1 MKKSFFK
8 EYYLYKLRNL
18 RGFFIASCVLNLLNL
33 PLFVISIILT
43 SKNVID
49 MSGSPDLGNIYNY
62 YGAFTFLYMMLSVLP
77 GLLFPGFI
85 IPSVSKKHN
94 FRREYADAIG
104 ALPLTHTQRYFGDV
118 LAELTAYVLPLVVC
132 SVFSIILSLFLK
144 INPFDNSSAF
154 NLLEMSA
161 AYLFACVGIIA
172 FSEMISQ
179 LCGKCSA
186 AVIYSF
192 CLGILFPF
200 AIFKFGSIIGKAAAG
215 VDNLTVTAAVC
226 SAIPPFGTIITKYFS
241 IFTGGG
247 DLLDFG
253 QDAFSVI
260 AFIVLTILCFA
271 VGYFACKSRKS
282 EFIGQKAFM
291 HKATGYVISSF
302 SAAAF
307 VCLAF
312 PDKEDK
318 SFGDNGSPVPYI
330 IAAAIGA
337 IVVFFIFEFIHKG
350 RSIKIRNSLICCAA
364 VIAVSMGL
372 CLSAQATHGFGAEDY
387 VPDARSVSEIEVRTN
402 MFVTSANYTYTDK
415 TAVSVLTD
423 EHRKL
428 LENKN
433 ALTNDYRYILEITYK
448 LKSGAKIARSYYSKY
463 ENVFEDYCSTML
475 SIPTDNSNLLT
486 VLTDD
491 TVKISRVESE
501 LYHNSTG
508 AEDYSDYEIH
518 IVKPDRTDEL
528 RPLLYSDI
536 MSNIGLSKA
545 ERFAQVTITAEL
557 ADGTYTTQ
565 YYDIT
570 TGYTNTIAFLRNPGN
585 VTSAPQSAYTVDD
598 YFEVTVSYGDSYIT
612 AVFQPKYE
620 TDRRIPE
627 ELLSLFT
634 TDPEAEELSELFEIR
649 STDGMLYIR
658 KADEAKAI
666 KLFFSALEET
676 DA

>member
-43 SKNVID
+43 STNVIN
-49 MSGSPDLGNIYNY
+49 MSGSSDLSNIYNY

-77 GLLFPGFI
+77 GLLFLGFI
-85 IPSVSKKHN
+85 IPPVSKKHN
-94 FRREYADAIG
+94 FRRECADTIG
-104 ALPLTHTQRYFGDV
+104 TLPLTHTQRYFGDV
-118 LAELTAYVLPLVVC
+118 LAELTVYVLPLVVC
-132 SVFSIILSLFLK
+132 SVFSIILSLVSE
-144 INPFDNSSAF
+144 INLFDNSSAY

-200 AIFKFGSIIGKAAAG
+200 AIFKFGSIIEKAATG
-215 VDNLTVTAAVC
+215 LENLTAAAAMC
-226 SAIPPFGTIITKYFS
+226 SAIPPFGTVIAKYFF
-241 IFTGGG
+241 IFTGEV
-247 DLLDFG
+247 DLLDFS

-260 AFIVLTILCFA
+260 VFIVFTILFFA
-271 VGYFACKSRKS
+271 VGYFAGKSRKS

-302 SAAAF
+302 FAAAF

-312 PDKEDK
+312 PNKEDK
-318 SFGDNGSPVPYI
+318 SFADNGSPVPYI

-350 RSIKIRNSLICCAA
+350 RSIKIRSSLICCVA
-364 VIAVSMGL
+364 VTAVSMGL
-372 CLSAQATHGFGAEDY
+372 CLTAQATHGFGAEDY

-415 TAVSVLTD
+415 TAVSVLTG

-433 ALTNDYRYILEITYK
+433 ALTNDYGYNLEITYK
-448 LKSGAKIARSYYSKY
+448 LKSGAKIVRSYHSKY
-463 ENVFEDYCSTML
+463 ESVFEDYSSTML

-491 TVKISRVESE
+491 TVKISHVEFE
-501 LYHNSTG
+501 LNHNSKDI
-508 AEDYSDYEIH
+508 EDYSDYEIH
-518 IVKPDRTDEL
+518 TVKPDRTDEL
-528 RPLLYSDI
+528 RSLLYSDI
-536 MSNIGLSKA
+536 MSNIGLYKA
-545 ERFAQVTITAEL
+545 ESFAQITITAEL
-557 ADGTYTTQ
+557 ANGTNTTQ

-570 TGYTNTIAFLRNPGN
+570 TDYTNTTAFLRNPDN
-585 VTSAPQSAYTVDD
+585 VTSAPQSACTVDD

-634 TDPEAEELSELFEIR
+634 TKNEAEELSELFEIR
-649 STDGMLYIR
+649 STGGMLYIR
-658 KADEAKAI
+658 KTDEAKAM

-676 DA
+676 YS